1 MLCGTGCFS
10 ASLIRTSAA
19 QLLSLQRHTLQ
30 IRIGKHTFIRKNAKL
45 VHGQTIKLMLSNVGV
60 SDFLILPIKLLL
72 IHALNCFYCHVCVK
86 MIYGDHLTK
95 DLFNNKA
102 PKAEKKHSPL
112 WITVSYWR
120 FYWQCNIL
128 FTFYIFNWGN
138 YTHVLCFYVK

>member
-1 MLCGTGCFS
+1 MLCGTGWFS
-10 ASLIRTSAA
+10 ASLVRTSAA

-95 DLFNNKA
+95 DLLIIKH
-102 PKAEKKHSPL
+102 PKQKKNIHHYESQYHTEGS
-112 WITVSYWR
+112 IGSAI
-120 FYWQCNIL
+120 FYLHFIYLIEGTTLMC
-128 FTFYIFNWGN
+128 
-138 YTHVLCFYVK
+138 YVFM